1 MNRIRYVEHWLGNT
15 SNGSTDA
22 TGTAAGFNN
31 PLYPSIATDTGLL
44 FIPDYR
50 NHKIRK
56 ADSAGVVTTYT
67 GSGTK
72 SSTDGTG
79 TAATHSRPSALIVD
93 LTNANMYCSD

>member
-1 MNRIRYVEHWLGNT
+1 MNRIRYVEYWLGST
-15 SNGSTDA
+15 GSGTTDA
-22 TGTAAGFNN
+22 TGTAARFNQ
-31 PLYPSIATDTGLL
+31 PYIPCIATDTGLL
-44 FIPDYR
+44 FIPDFN